1 MKPLKVTHTNLLLW
15 NSLRDLVFLEN
26 KDFERITINDICKRA
41 AVHRSTFYNH
51 FQDKY
56 DLFTFGYRYY
66 LLQKN
71 NIAIEKQFFYPFTI
85 YKMLN
90 EQIHLHFF
98 HFNYGDSLHALIYK
112 LQREEMGRMLKR
124 LVEVGYHLEI
134 DVHIAVDLFLSIH
147 MTFSEQIET
156 GLLKGEEA
164 DEIFQKFLC
173 KPLVKKIHTSE
184 KVEKVEIV
192 KAKGFDII
200 YTYRSLFLF

>member
-1 MKPLKVTHTNLLLW
+1 MKPIKVTHTNLLLW

-26 KDFERITINDICKRA
+26 KDFERITINDICSRA

-90 EQIHLHFF
+90 EKIHIYFF
-98 HFNYGDSLHALIYK
+98 HFNYYSSLYELIYE
-112 LQREEMGRMLKR
+112 LQKEEIERMLKR
-124 LVEVGYHLEI
+124 LLELGYQLEI
-134 DVHIAVDLFLSIH
+134 EMHIAVDLFLSIH
-147 MTFSEQIET
+147 RTFSQQIEN
-156 GLLKGEEA
+156 GSLSEEEA
-164 DEIFQKFLC
+164 DTIFQTFLC
-173 KPLVKKIHTSE
+173 KPLLKKQSMS
-184 KVEKVEIV
+184 
-192 KAKGFDII
+192 F
-200 YTYRSLFLF
+200 